1 MMDLALSWR
10 LLQWKFRLMNLLTV
24 TSQFLED
31 IANVSFQS
39 FGIWME
45 FWPTVKL
52 QNWVLTYSSLTWRLS
67 RVFPLI
73 SEFVD
78 HGEM

>member
-1 MMDLALSWR
+1 MMDLAPSWR
-10 LLQWKFRLMNLLTV
+10 LLQLKFRLMNLV
-24 TSQFLED
+24 TSQLLED

-52 QNWVLTYSSLTWRLS
+52 QNWVLTSSSLTWRLS
-67 RVFPLI
+67 ECFP
-73 SEFVD
+73 
-78 HGEM
+78 